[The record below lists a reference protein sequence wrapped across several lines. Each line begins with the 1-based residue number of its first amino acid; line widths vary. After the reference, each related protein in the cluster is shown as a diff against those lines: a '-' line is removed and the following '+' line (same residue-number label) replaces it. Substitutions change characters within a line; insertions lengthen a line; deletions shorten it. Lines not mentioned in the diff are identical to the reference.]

1 MKQKIEFSLLQ
12 QKMGFYL
19 RVLTELANS
28 LYKLV
33 YAKDR

>member
-12 QKMGFYL
+12 QKMVLYL
-19 RVLTELANS
+19 LVLTELANS

-33 YAKDR
+33 SAKDR

>member
-1 MKQKIEFSLLQ
+1 MKQNIEFSLLQ

-19 RVLTELANS
+19 WVLTEWTNS